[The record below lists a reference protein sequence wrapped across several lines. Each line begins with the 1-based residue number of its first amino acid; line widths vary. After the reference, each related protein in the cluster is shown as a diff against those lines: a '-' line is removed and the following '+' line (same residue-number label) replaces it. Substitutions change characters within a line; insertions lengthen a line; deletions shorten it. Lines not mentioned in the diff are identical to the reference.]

1 MELNVKEKILVNDK
15 IKASILKDKY
25 AFQQGFQ

>member
-1 MELNVKEKILVNDK
+1 MELDVKEKILVNDK

-25 AFQQGFQ
+25 AFQARY